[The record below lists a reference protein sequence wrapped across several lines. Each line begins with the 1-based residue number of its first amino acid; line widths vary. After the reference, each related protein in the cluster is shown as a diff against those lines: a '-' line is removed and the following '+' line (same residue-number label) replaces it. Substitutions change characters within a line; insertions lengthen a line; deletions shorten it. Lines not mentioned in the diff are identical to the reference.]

1 MELFWIL
8 FGLGYGAYRNVKDQ
22 LPIKKVEPLTTTT
35 FSGFVGVALYLSIMS
50 FSLLIASICEII
62 GYRTELDFIMIIALI
77 FAIAG
82 LVWILF
88 GFTTSIKYAQRIEN
102 RINIISQTDGTDYK
116 ASVCCVLTVI
126 SLMIIVGAIYC
137 AVIVNQLLKF

>member
-22 LPIKKVEPLTTTT
+22 LPIKKTDGAYTHTT
-35 FSGFVGVALYLSIMS
+35 FQTYFALPIWL
-50 FSLLIASICEII
+50 ASICEII

-88 GFTTSIKYAQRIEN
+88 GFTTAIKYAQRIEE

-116 ASVCCVLTVI
+116 APVCCVLTVI

-137 AVIVNQLLKF
+137 AVIANQLLKF